1 MENEQNITVDFLKTI
16 CQPSIFD
23 SYDKISNLP
32 EQHLANYAY
41 VLQESLVGVM
51 SSKIDAA
58 LEDEY
63 VLLKEPLE
71 KMILPMENLSVKHI
85 NFEFGNYKPS
95 RMLDIVELSFM
106 VWTRGV
112 GRIIILRSG
121 FLLKLLLQEGIK
133 SFDEIEQYNAAVIYN
148 SLDVNPE
155 ISAFVN
161 FEKKDS
167 IKSILYAKKVAEKST
182 NI

>member
-1 MENEQNITVDFLKTI
+1 MKNEQNITVDFLKTI

-58 LEDEY
+58 LENKY
-63 VLLKEPLE
+63 VLFKEPLE

-85 NFEFGNYKPS
+85 NFEFGNQK
-95 RMLDIVELSFM
+95 LDIIELSFM
-106 VWTRGV
+106 VCTRGV
-112 GRIIILRSG
+112 VRTIILRSG
-121 FLLKLLLQEGIK
+121 FLLKLLLQEGIN

-155 ISAFVN
+155 ISGFVK

-167 IKSILYAKKVAEKST
+167 IDSILYDRKNVEFQTKC
-182 NI
+182 